1 MKYWILKMGNK
12 IPTVFSPI
20 HQDAVCQDILNE
32 RIRQDGIWGD
42 QVHNSNERWN
52 VIAVEEVGE
61 VARAIYDD
69 DPLNLYKEIIQTA
82 AVYVAWAESIRR
94 WSVYYSDH
102 KLGSTKELPQEGT

>member
-20 HQDAVCQDILNE
+20 HQDAVVQDILNE
-32 RIRQDGIWGD
+32 RIRQDEIWGD
-42 QVHNSNERWN
+42 QVQNSNERWN

-61 VARAIYDD
+61 VARAIYEDD
-69 DPLNLYKEIIQTA
+69 LNLYKEIIQTA

-94 WSVYYSDH
+94 WTINYPDYKMGEV
-102 KLGSTKELPQEGT
+102 KELSQEDI